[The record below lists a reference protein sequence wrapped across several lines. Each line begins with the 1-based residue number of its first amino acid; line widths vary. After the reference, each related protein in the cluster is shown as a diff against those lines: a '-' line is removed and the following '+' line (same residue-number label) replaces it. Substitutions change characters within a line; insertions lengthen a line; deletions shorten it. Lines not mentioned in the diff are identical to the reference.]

1 MAAPY
6 VPPLMRPLHA
16 LRRAARPPRDAVE
29 RAGHQAFFFV
39 RCLAD
44 IPLVLRHYR
53 KDVWRLLSDLT
64 WGNGALVVG
73 GGVLGVIIAM
83 NMFVGITIGMEAF
96 SQLDL
101 LGMGPVTGAITAFA
115 VTREI
120 GPIIAVV
127 AFVVQGGCRITAQ
140 LGTMRISEEIDALDS
155 LAIRPLPYLV
165 STRIV
170 AALIAIVPIY
180 LIGLSTAYL
189 SARFTVVLMG
199 GTSSGTYFHYFQ
211 QFLVSTDLVFSILK
225 AIVFVTLATF
235 IQAYYGFFAEGGPEG
250 VGVAAGSAIK
260 VCFVVVVIT
269 DLLLTLGIWGIDPGI
284 RFSG

>member
-1 MAAPY
+1 MASIY
-6 VPPLMRPLHA
+6 VPPLLRPLHA
-16 LRRAARPPRDAVE
+16 LRRAATAPFDAVQ
-29 RAGHQAFFFV
+29 RAGHQAFFFL

-44 IPLVLRHYR
+44 IPLAFKHYR
-53 KDVWRLLSDLT
+53 KDVWRLLSDVT
-64 WGNGALVVG
+64 WGNGSLVVG
-73 GGVLGVIIAM
+73 GGVMGVIIAM
-83 NMFVGITIGMEAF
+83 NIFVGITIGLEAF

-120 GPIIAVV
+120 GPMIAVV

-140 LGTMRISEEIDALDS
+140 LGTMRISEEIDALDA

-165 STRIV
+165 STRI
-170 AALIAIVPIY
+170 AAAWIAIVPMY
-180 LIGLSTAYL
+180 LVGLSAAYL

-199 GTSSGTYFHYFQ
+199 GTSSGTYFHYFH
-211 QFLVSTDLVFSILK
+211 QFLISTDLLFSILK
-225 AIVFVTLATF
+225 AVVFVTLTTF
-235 IQAYYGFFAEGGPEG
+235 IQSYYGFFAEGGPEG
-250 VGVAAGSAIK
+250 VGIAAGAAIK
-260 VCFVVVVIT
+260 VCFVVVVIA

>member
-1 MAAPY
+1 MSATY
-6 VPPLMRPLHA
+6 VPPLLRPLRA
-16 LRRAARPPRDAVE
+16 LRRAAGQPANAV
-29 RAGHQAFFFV
+29 RKAGHQAFFFV

-44 IPLVLRHYR
+44 IPLAFKHYR
-53 KDVWRLLSDLT
+53 KDVWRLLSDVT
-64 WGNGALVVG
+64 WGNGSLVVG
-73 GGVLGVIIAM
+73 GGVMGVIIAM
-83 NMFVGITIGMEAF
+83 NIFVGVTIGLEAF

-120 GPIIAVV
+120 GPMIAVV

-165 STRIV
+165 STRIL
-170 AALIAIVPIY
+170 AAWIAIVPMY
-180 LIGLSTAYL
+180 LVGLSAAYI
-189 SARFTVVLMG
+189 SARITVVMMG
-199 GTSSGTYFHYFQ
+199 GTSSGTYFHYFH
-211 QFLVSTDLVFSILK
+211 QFFVSTDLLFSILK
-225 AIVFVTLATF
+225 AIVFVTLTVF
-235 IQAYYGFFAEGGPEG
+235 IQSYYGFFAQGGPEG
-250 VGVAAGSAIK
+250 VGIAAGSAIK
-260 VCFVVVVIT
+260 VCFVVVVIA

>member
-1 MAAPY
+1 MAATY
-6 VPPLMRPLHA
+6 VPPLLRPVRA
-16 LRRAARPPRDAVE
+16 LVRAANAPVNAV
-29 RAGHQAFFFV
+29 RLAGHQAFFFV

-44 IPLVLRHYR
+44 IPLAFKHYR
-53 KDVWRLLSDLT
+53 KDVWRLLSDVT
-64 WGNGALVVG
+64 WGNGSLVVG
-73 GGVLGVIIAM
+73 GGVMGVIIAM
-83 NMFVGITIGMEAF
+83 NIFVGITIGLEAF

-120 GPIIAVV
+120 GPMIAVV

-155 LAIRPLPYLV
+155 LAIRPMPYLV
-165 STRIV
+165 STRIL
-170 AALIAIVPIY
+170 AAWIAIVPMY
-180 LIGLSTAYL
+180 LVGLCAAYL
-189 SARFTVVLMG
+189 SARFTVTLMG

-211 QFLVSTDLVFSILK
+211 QFFVSTDLLFSILK
-225 AIVFVTLATF
+225 AVVFVTLTTF
-235 IQAYYGFFAEGGPEG
+235 IQSYYGFFAEGGPEG
-250 VGVAAGSAIK
+250 VGIAAGAAIK
-260 VCFVVVVIT
+260 VCFVVVVLA